1 MNVIATEIKFLS
13 PDTVNVGFAYDHF
26 YWKTQATYYAEL
38 TFETDPMWTIENHKP
53 IAAQCLKDVLGV

>member
-13 PDTVNVGFAYDHF
+13 PDTINVGFAYDHF

-38 TFETDPMWTIENHKP
+38 TFEADPMETIENHKP

>member
-1 MNVIATEIKFLS
+1 MANSAT
-13 PDTVNVGFAYDHF
+13 DHF

-38 TFETDPMWTIENHKP
+38 TFETDPMGTIENHKP